1 MNAHYT
7 ISLGAGVQSTY
18 LYLLAMDGNLK
29 YIHRDRD
36 QWGRT
41 ISKEWRPLPIE
52 MAIFADTGDE
62 PAPVYRHLEWLQ
74 SLNGPPIVVARAYKR
89 SLGEILLSGVTEGST
104 RFISIP
110 AHMQDGS
117 GGRSIGRRQCSRE
130 FKVAVV
136 EKAIRRQIFQ
146 LQPRQRMPK
155 DAQCIVAIGMSAD
168 EERRVGNVMG
178 RKKPWEIP
186 VFPLYDMGLTRSM
199 VQRELAKRNIPHV
212 VPRSA
217 CTFCPYR
224 SNREWLNLKTED
236 PAGFTYAATLD
247 NRIRGNTSQAATT
260 DGCSRGLN
268 AQQFL
273 HRSCRPI
280 SEIDFAAEVAK
291 EDAAKHAQPELFDN
305 FDNECQGI
313 CGV

>member
-1 MNAHYT
+1 MNTHYT

-29 YIHRDRD
+29 YIHRERD

-41 ISKEWRPLPIE
+41 ISKEWRPLPVE

-110 AHMQDGS
+110 AHMKDGET
-117 GGRSIGRRQCSRE
+117 RSIGRRQCSRE

-136 EKAIRRQIFQ
+136 EKVIRREIFK

-178 RKKPWEIP
+178 RKKPWEVP
-186 VFPLYDMGLTRSM
+186 VFPLYDMGMTRSM
-199 VQRELAKRNIPHV
+199 VIRELAKRNIPHT

-224 SNREWLNLKTED
+224 SNREWLALKTDD
-236 PAGFTYAATLD
+236 PAGFAYAAELD
-247 NRIRGNTSQAATT
+247 ARIRGNTSQSTAT
-260 DGCSRGLN
+260 DGCSRGLL
-268 AQQFL
+268 AEQFL

-280 SEIDFAAEVAK
+280 ADIDFAAEVAK
-291 EDAAKHAQPELFDN
+291 EDAARHAQPELFDG
-305 FDNECQGI
+305 FENECQGI